1 MEQNLR
7 NLTKHL
13 QCPITKKTLRQMTLE
28 EIANVNNLVDRN
40 KLFTLDKECVNTKID
55 SGFIS
60 EDGDLLILRSK
71 E

>member
-1 MEQNLR
+1 
-7 NLTKHL
+7 
-13 QCPITKKTLRQMTLE
+13 MTLE